1 MPIEEHQ
8 PPKNSYFI
16 KTRHPV
22 DPCWLKKAFICG
34 DGGDDLKGFFHISQD
49 PSVDEFLQGNT
60 I

>member
-22 DPCWLKKAFICG
+22 DPCWLKKALICG
-34 DGGDDLKGFFHISQD
+34 DGGDDLKGFFHIS
-49 PSVDEFLQGNT
+49 
-60 I
+60 